1 MKTAGTSITLPKK
14 SAVGTADSQVHMLAR
29 SPGKDRPMFSD
40 ITEPVS
46 DGRDPRPLITSYD
59 SGYEHSFE
67 HYAEVRQLVE
77 EAHEEFMKA
86 VPEAEERITALAS

>member
-1 MKTAGTSITLPKK
+1 
-14 SAVGTADSQVHMLAR
+14 
-29 SPGKDRPMFSD
+29 MFSE
-40 ITEPVS
+40 INKTMF
-46 DGRDPRPLITSYD
+46 DGKDPRPLITSYD

-86 VPEAEERITALAS
+86 APEADERITALAS

>member
-1 MKTAGTSITLPKK
+1 
-14 SAVGTADSQVHMLAR
+14 
-29 SPGKDRPMFSD
+29 MFSE
-40 ITEPVS
+40 INKS
-46 DGRDPRPLITSYD
+46 MFDGKGPRPLITSYD

-86 VPEAEERITALAS
+86 APEEDVRITALAS